1 MYEIF
6 CVVPGNITPDDAERK
21 ITEIKDK
28 VIAAGGAVDDS
39 IALGKQRLAYP
50 VRHERFGY
58 FHALYVT
65 MEAAVLATFRRE
77 LERQTGLSRV
87 FVRLFNPAKNK
98 KARAEDMVLT
108 RAFMTDPAIA
118 VTARRERVVETVPF
132 VAPFEEIKTA
142 SVEPFVQL
150 VQKEPVIASAVSME
164 EIDKKLDEL
173 LESDLLPGEGI

>member
-6 CVVPGNITPDDAERK
+6 CIVPGNITPDDAERK

-28 VIAAGGAVDDS
+28 VIAVGGAVDDG
-39 IALGKQRLAYP
+39 IALGKQRIAYQ

-58 FHALYVT
+58 FYALYVT
-65 MEAAVLATFRRE
+65 MEAAALMTLRRE
-77 LERQTGLSRV
+77 LERQMGLLRV

-108 RAFMTDPAIA
+108 RAFMTEPAVA
-118 VTARRERVVETVPF
+118 VTARRERTVEAAPF
-132 VAPFEEIKTA
+132 VMPFEEIKTA
-142 SVEPFVQL
+142 PVEPL
-150 VQKEPVIASAVSME
+150 VQKEPAIASAVSME